1 MSTSANIFRT
11 IRRWAWGTPVRK
23 GITIGLVAG
32 LSAIFFI
39 PAMGLAIG
47 GTAFAIWGWV
57 AAAVVGL
64 TTYIGSRIGAMFG
77 TKRKPLSRP

>member
-1 MSTSANIFRT
+1 MSTSPKIFRT

-57 AAAVVGL
+57 AASVVGI
-64 TTYIGSRIGAMFG
+64 TTYVGGRIGAMFV
-77 TKRKPLSRP
+77 TKRKDLPRP